1 MYEIKVGSKDK
12 FKDVQQRLKQ
22 QFPEL
27 ENEKMGIFIKDSEI
41 INKNYTVIENKVGN
55 NDVIIIDNIVNYL

>member
-1 MYEIKVGSKDK
+1 
-12 FKDVQQRLKQ
+12 
-22 QFPEL
+22 
-27 ENEKMGIFIKDSEI
+27 MGVFIKDSEI